1 MDRERIEWMTPPQ
14 CKQDCVGTVS
24 IRFVC
29 VLPHGSLPRLSS
41 NHRKSQFLQEDHA
54 RLGSLYVHE
63 SVAKLQG
70 KRCRLEFQWVDDPSG
85 SGSKLKISLMLI
97 MLLTVCNLLKA
108 LLKVYPKNSFCR
120 T

>member
-1 MDRERIEWMTPPQ
+1 MEWMTPPQ
-14 CKQDCVGTVS
+14 CKQGAIS

-29 VLPHGSLPRLSS
+29 VLPHGSLSRHSS
-41 NHRKSQFLQEDHA
+41 IDRNSQFLQEDHA
-54 RLGSLYVHE
+54 RFGSLYDHE
-63 SVAKLQG
+63 SVARLQG
-70 KRCRLEFQWVDDPSG
+70 KQCRLEFQWVDDPSD